1 MPNDLPNVTQP
12 ADLILL
18 RLLFYFIIVMPFGKK
33 LKYKIFFDL
42 YMDNFTF
49 RNSVFTLPE

>member
-1 MPNDLPNVTQP
+1 MTNDLSNVTQP
-12 ADLILL
+12 ADVILL
-18 RLLFYFIIVMPFGKK
+18 RLVLFYYCNAIWEKNENVD
-33 LKYKIFFDL
+33 FFNL